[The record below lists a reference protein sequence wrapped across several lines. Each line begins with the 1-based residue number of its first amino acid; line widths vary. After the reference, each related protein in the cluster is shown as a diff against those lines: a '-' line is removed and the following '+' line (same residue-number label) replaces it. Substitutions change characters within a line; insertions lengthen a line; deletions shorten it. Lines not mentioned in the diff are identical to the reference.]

1 MFPEEQCGLSQSL
14 RAVYREHCLKIG
26 SSKARY
32 KDISIMQMN
41 GIFSVGEGSSGPQL
55 PLPRPMGTLRALKGF
70 NPLYSCLPLSICP
83 SDCPKEKPPRG
94 PRLSGSTP
102 LGAPALG
109 RAFQPPESHSLLKS

>member
-14 RAVYREHCLKIG
+14 RAVYREHCLKTG

-41 GIFSVGEGSSGPQL
+41 GIFSVGGGSSGSQL
-55 PLPRPMGTLRALKGF
+55 PLPRPMGSLSALKGF
-70 NPLYSCLPLSICP
+70 SPLYSLPLSNCTSECP
-83 SDCPKEKPPRG
+83 QEKPLRG
-94 PRLSGSTP
+94 PRLSRSTP
-102 LGAPALG
+102 LGAPPLG